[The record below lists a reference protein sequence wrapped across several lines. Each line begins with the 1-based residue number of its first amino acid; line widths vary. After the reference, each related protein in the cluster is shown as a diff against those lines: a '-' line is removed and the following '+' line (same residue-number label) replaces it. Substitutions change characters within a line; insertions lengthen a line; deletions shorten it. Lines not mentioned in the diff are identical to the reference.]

1 MTSLTGMDVG
11 AVRDLAGRLD
21 AQAQHLEDVLRRIT
35 ALVRHGRQ
43 VWHGPSVERFA
54 AQWSGHQTALRRLVA
69 DLQEAADRLRSNTDD
84 QQATSGGSAGA
95 AGSAAA
101 TVGVPSS
108 AGSAFFDA
116 VGHAG
121 PAFASAAG
129 GVFAGASFASHVAR
143 GLPSAALNG
152 RLGGLLRGATWVDH
166 APAVGVYGHVS
177 STLGVV
183 EHSAQMLAAADQ
195 GDLGEAAYQGAQ
207 ATGAALRDL
216 PGPIPY
222 LVGVNVSIWSDVVK
236 EGSKIEWDEPLL
248 PMPPHAWETIYRPA
262 FADTGRQFLNLTR
275 DWF

>member
-69 DLQEAADRLRSNTDD
+69 DLQEAADRLRSNADD

-101 TVGVPSS
+101 IVGVPSS

-116 VGHAG
+116 VGRFDAALAAG
-121 PAFASAAG
+121 AGGLFSAASLAAYLPTG
-129 GVFAGASFASHVAR
+129 GIGVSSRVIRAARFVDDAPGVA
-143 GLPSAALNG
+143 L
-152 RLGGLLRGATWVDH
+152 
-166 APAVGVYGHVS
+166 YGHVS
-177 STLGVV
+177 SAASIA
-183 EHSAQMLAAADQ
+183 ENSAQMLAAAGQ

-207 ATGAALRDL
+207 AAGAALREM
-216 PGPIPY
+216 PGPIPK
-222 LVGVNVSIWSDVVK
+222 LVGLNVSIWSDVVK
-236 EGSKIEWDEPLL
+236 EGSKIAWDEPL
-248 PMPPHAWETIYRPA
+248 PNPFAPGMWDDVYRPG
-262 FADTGRQFLNLTR
+262 FADAGKQLLELAKG
-275 DWF
+275 WKW